1 MHRCGARARL
11 PMCTVGLCEV
21 VGGHVLHVLQAA
33 IGAVNRLTAQ
43 SGAGTRQATSQDV
56 LRCCMMHVLLCCT
69 QHQAVVRADRHAGAA
84 AAGD

>member
-1 MHRCGARARL
+1 MHRCGAHARL
-11 PMCTVGLCEV
+11 PTRTVDLSEV
-21 VGGHVLHVLQAA
+21 VGVHVVHVLQAA
-33 IGAVNRLTAQ
+33 IGAANRLTAQ

-69 QHQAVVRADRHAGAA
+69 QHHAVVRADWHAAA